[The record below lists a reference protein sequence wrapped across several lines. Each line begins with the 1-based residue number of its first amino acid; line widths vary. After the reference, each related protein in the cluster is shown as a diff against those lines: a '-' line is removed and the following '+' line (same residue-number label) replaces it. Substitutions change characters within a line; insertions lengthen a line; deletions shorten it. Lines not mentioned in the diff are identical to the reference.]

1 LDRGIAM
8 SQSLLFICGLI
19 ILVGLYILGWN
30 DGNSMTE
37 KKYQKVCM
45 EMYSDMP
52 YNKVED
58 FCKQLLKFEKDVK

>member
-1 LDRGIAM
+1 M